1 MPQLNI
7 NDFAPQLVWLAISFV
22 LLYLI
27 MSRVAL
33 PRVGQ
38 ILEER
43 RSRIASDLA
52 TAAKLREDTEKAIAD
67 YEQALADARGGAAI
81 ARQARDEMTRDIER
95 QRAEVDQ
102 TIAAQTADA
111 EKRINTM
118 KEPHWPCRRDRT
130 DTAEALIALLLGK
143 TSLVESCRA
152 PLTKCLESAK
162 VICLLLPNFGFLC
175 PSSSS

>member
-7 NDFAPQLVWLAISFV
+7 NDFAPQLIWLAISFV

-27 MSRVAL
+27 MSRLAL

-43 RSRIASDLA
+43 SGRIAGDLA
-52 TAAKLREDTEKAIAD
+52 AAAKLREDTEKAIAD
-67 YEQALADARGGAAI
+67 YEQALADAKARAQVI
-81 ARQARDEMTRDIER
+81 AREARDEMTRDIER

-118 KEPHWPCRRDRT
+118 KEAALSHVGEIAT
-130 DTAEALIALLLGK
+130 DTAEALLARLLGK
-143 TSLVESCRA
+143 TVARSELQGAVNEA
-152 PLTKCLESAK
+152 LGK
-162 VICLLLPNFGFLC
+162 
-175 PSSSS
+175 

>member
-7 NDFAPQLVWLAISFV
+7 NDFAPQLIWLAISFV

-43 RSRIASDLA
+43 SSRIASDLTA
-52 TAAKLREDTEKAIAD
+52 AAKLREDTEKAIAD
-67 YEQALADARGGAAI
+67 YEQALADAKARAQVI
-81 ARQARDEMTRDIER
+81 AREARDEMTRDIER

-102 TIAAQTADA
+102 TIATQTADA

-118 KEPHWPCRRDRT
+118 KEAALSHVGEIAT
-130 DTAEALIALLLGK
+130 DTAEALLARLLGK
-143 TSLVESCRA
+143 TVARSELQGAVNEA
-152 PLTKCLESAK
+152 LGK
-162 VICLLLPNFGFLC
+162 
-175 PSSSS
+175 

>member
-7 NDFAPQLVWLAISFV
+7 NDFAPQLIWLAISFV
-22 LLYLI
+22 ALYLI

-43 RSRIASDLA
+43 ANRIAGDLA
-52 TAAKLREDTEKAIAD
+52 AAAKLREDTEKAIAD
-67 YEQALADARGGAAI
+67 YEQALADAKARAQGI

-95 QRAEVDQ
+95 QRAEVDH
-102 TIAAQTADA
+102 TIAAQTSDA

-118 KEPHWPCRRDRT
+118 KEAALSHVGEIAT
-130 DTAEALIALLLGK
+130 DTAEALLARLLGK
-143 TSLVESCRA
+143 TVPRSELQGAVNEA
-152 PLTKCLESAK
+152 LGK
-162 VICLLLPNFGFLC
+162 
-175 PSSSS
+175 

>member
-1 MPQLNI
+1 MHQLNI
-7 NDFAPQLVWLAISFV
+7 NDFAPQLIWLAISFV

-27 MSRVAL
+27 MSRLAL

-43 RSRIASDLA
+43 SSRISGDLA
-52 TAAKLREDTEKAIAD
+52 AAAKLREDTEQAIAQ
-67 YEQALADARGGAAI
+67 YEQALADAKARAQGI

-102 TIAAQTADA
+102 TIAAQTTDA

-118 KEPHWPCRRDRT
+118 KDAALTHVGEIAT
-130 DTAEALIALLLGK
+130 DTAEALVARLLGK
-143 TSLVESCRA
+143 TVNRSELQGAVNEA
-152 PLTKCLESAK
+152 LGK
-162 VICLLLPNFGFLC
+162 
-175 PSSSS
+175 

>member
-7 NDFAPQLVWLAISFV
+7 NDFAPQLIWLAISFV

-27 MSRVAL
+27 MSRLAL

-43 RSRIASDLA
+43 SSRIASDLA
-52 TAAKLREDTEKAIAD
+52 AAAKLREDTAKAIAD
-67 YEQALADARGGAAI
+67 YEQALADAKARAQVI
-81 ARQARDEMTRDIER
+81 AREARDEMTRDIER

-118 KEPHWPCRRDRT
+118 KEAALSHVGEIAT
-130 DTAEALIALLLGK
+130 DTAEALLARLLGK
-143 TSLVESCRA
+143 TVNRSELQGAVNEA
-152 PLTKCLESAK
+152 LGK
-162 VICLLLPNFGFLC
+162 
-175 PSSSS
+175 

>member
-7 NDFAPQLVWLAISFV
+7 NDFAPQLIWLAISFV

-27 MSRVAL
+27 MSRLAL

-43 RSRIASDLA
+43 SSRIAGDLA
-52 TAAKLREDTEKAIAD
+52 AAVKLREDTDKAIAD
-67 YEQALADARGGAAI
+67 YEQALADAKARAQTI
-81 ARQARDEMTRDIER
+81 AREARDEMTRDLER

-118 KEPHWPCRRDRT
+118 KEAALSHVGEIAT
-130 DTAEALIALLLGK
+130 DTAEALLARLLGK
-143 TSLVESCRA
+143 TVNRSELQGAVNEA
-152 PLTKCLESAK
+152 LGK
-162 VICLLLPNFGFLC
+162 
-175 PSSSS
+175 

>member
-7 NDFAPQLVWLAISFV
+7 NDFAPQLIWLAISFV

-27 MSRVAL
+27 MSRLAL

-43 RSRIASDLA
+43 SSRIAGDLA
-52 TAAKLREDTEKAIAD
+52 AAAKLREDTEKAIAD
-67 YEQALADARGGAAI
+67 YEQALADAKARAQAI
-81 ARQARDEMTRDIER
+81 AREARDEMTRDLER
-95 QRAEVDQ
+95 RRAEVDQ

-118 KEPHWPCRRDRT
+118 KEAALSHVGEIAT
-130 DTAEALIALLLGK
+130 DTAEALLARLLGK
-143 TSLVESCRA
+143 TVNRSELQGAVNEA
-152 PLTKCLESAK
+152 LGK
-162 VICLLLPNFGFLC
+162 
-175 PSSSS
+175 

>member
-7 NDFAPQLVWLAISFV
+7 NDFAPQLIWLAISFV

-27 MSRVAL
+27 MSRLAL

-43 RSRIASDLA
+43 SSRIAGDLA
-52 TAAKLREDTEKAIAD
+52 AAAKLREDTEKAIAD
-67 YEQALADARGGAAI
+67 YEQALADAKARAQAI
-81 ARQARDEMTRDIER
+81 AREARDEMTRDLER
-95 QRAEVDQ
+95 RRAEVDQ

-118 KEPHWPCRRDRT
+118 KEAALTHVGEIAT
-130 DTAEALIALLLGK
+130 DTAEALLARLLGK
-143 TSLVESCRA
+143 TVNRSELQGAVNEA
-152 PLTKCLESAK
+152 LGK
-162 VICLLLPNFGFLC
+162 
-175 PSSSS
+175 

>member
-1 MPQLNI
+1 MHQLNI
-7 NDFAPQLVWLAISFV
+7 NDFAPQLIWLAISFV

-27 MSRVAL
+27 MSRLAL

-43 RSRIASDLA
+43 SSRIAGDLA
-52 TAAKLREDTEKAIAD
+52 TAAKLREDTEKAIAQ
-67 YEQALADARGGAAI
+67 YEQALADAKARAQGI

-102 TIAAQTADA
+102 TIAAQTTDA

-118 KEPHWPCRRDRT
+118 KDAALTHVGEIAT
-130 DTAEALIALLLGK
+130 DTAEALVARLLGK
-143 TSLVESCRA
+143 TVDRSELQGAINEA
-152 PLTKCLESAK
+152 LGK
-162 VICLLLPNFGFLC
+162 
-175 PSSSS
+175 